1 MCPDEG
7 VDEECGKK
15 SECQAEKTGC
25 AKTRWERETGTPRK
39 LQILQQDKSLG
50 WRWVRPEA
58 IGLDNPTQ

>member
-1 MCPDEG
+1 MRSVG
-7 VDEECGKK
+7 RKVNARQRKQAVQRHGGKD
-15 SECQAEKTGC
+15 
-25 AKTRWERETGTPRK
+25 ETGTPRK